1 MGRGPT
7 CKDERCLFHTHQRNC
22 GGEYDKIK
30 SPDPAPG
37 PGMADGKQGRKR
49 LPGTRAVAA
58 AAVKAGPA
66 GVSGS
71 GAGAV
76 AEGKA
81 AAWKEQHG
89 QGTGA
94 GAASEHSGVPG
105 VRPITSFFQP
115 KAAQAG
121 SGAGGTRPAQ
131 GAQANVGERART
143 DVAAE
148 AGAAAGAGQGAGVGS
163 SVKAGAGTKQ
173 AGRHD
178 PVSVLPRSA
187 VAEADRRRLG
197 TGKGVSHIEAGAGDA
212 AGAAQSS
219 AQGQAQKGTS
229 VAEAQGSA
237 VAGTI
242 KGAAASASEAAAGT
256 QRERCAAA
264 ALRRLEA
271 IGGGV
276 ECEGGRAGATQG
288 FRGELQG
295 GRETAAGARNLAATA
310 GNAGVSNALQSA
322 MASVKAAAGSRHR
335 GIVEEAIIG
344 AGTGRVG
351 TSGRQDPGKGLVLG
365 VEGVEAAEVTAGS
378 KRPKLEADGHEDGPP
393 AQGRGAQLGQVQR
406 PCQGRGQ
413 EAEQR
418 PKVPAQEVICIDL
431 DD

>member
-30 SPDPAPG
+30 SPDPATG
-37 PGMADGKQGRKR
+37 PGVADGKPGRKR

-89 QGTGA
+89 QGAGAGA
-94 GAASEHSGVPG
+94 GAASERSGVPG

-115 KAAQAG
+115 KAAQA
-121 SGAGGTRPAQ
+121 
-131 GAQANVGERART
+131 
-143 DVAAE
+143 E

-163 SVKAGAGTKQ
+163 SVEAGAGTKQ

-178 PVSVLPRSA
+178 PVSRSA
-187 VAEADRRRLG
+187 VEGADRRRPG
-197 TGKGVSHIEAGAGDA
+197 TDKGVSHIEAGAGDA
-212 AGAAQSS
+212 AWAARSS
-219 AQGQAQKGTS
+219 AQGQAQKGTG

-237 VAGTI
+237 AAGTVG
-242 KGAAASASEAAAGT
+242 GAAASASEAAAGM

-276 ECEGGRAGATQG
+276 IHEGGRAGATQG
-288 FRGELQG
+288 FGGELQG
-295 GRETAAGARNLAATA
+295 GRETAAGARTLAATA

-335 GIVEEAIIG
+335 GTVEEAIIG

-351 TSGRQDPGKGLVLG
+351 ASGRQDPGKGLVLG

-378 KRPKLEADGHEDGPP
+378 KRPKLEADGQP
-393 AQGRGAQLGQVQR
+393 AQGRGTQLGQVQR